1 MQQNRLGL
9 DRPRIIMAVTHC
21 LAVVCG
27 RMLHLTDGHLPS
39 SEAGAG
45 PLIKGHTVLVNLLL
59 AVLSAGR
66 ERVLVAVRSVT
77 AVHET
82 THQEAHIN
90 KEK

>member
-1 MQQNRLGL
+1 
-9 DRPRIIMAVTHC
+9 MAITPW

-77 AVHET
+77 ALHET
-82 THQEAHIN
+82 TLQEDHIST
-90 KEK
+90 EK